1 MAQVTIYLDDANNQL
16 LKQAAKEAN
25 MSVSRWLGN
34 LIRERTAQTWPQSAL
49 DLAGAWRD
57 EPAIERPVDLAA
69 DLPRESL

>member
-1 MAQVTIYLDDANNQL
+1 MAQVTIYLDDENNQL

-34 LIRERTAQTWPQSAL
+34 LIRERTTQTWPQSAR

-57 EPAIERPVDLAA
+57 EPIERPVDLAA